1 MRNPTTDSRCLV
13 ITHSQVPERTAYAAL
28 CEVEAWPDPDS
39 VFHTPPTSPL
49 VSSDEE
55 PETLDPEFEMNA
67 ELGEPQFGKAGMVH
81 RLW

>member
-1 MRNPTTDSRCLV
+1 M
-13 ITHSQVPERTAYAAL
+13 ITHSQVPERNAYAAL
-28 CEVEAWPDPDS
+28 HEADAWPDPGDS
-39 VFHTPPTSPL
+39 VFHTPLTSPL

-55 PETLDPEFEMNA
+55 PETMDAEFEMNE